1 MEEQGMSWDPALLR
15 KFSSTGHFRLLNQLK
30 NDLSKRGLNRDQ
42 STGELKLSGSPSR
55 SGRRGGGS
63 RRSQSGAASAQA
75 TPTVTVTPDPDHVEP
90 KPETPGT
97 FRQRLSAID
106 MR

>member
-1 MEEQGMSWDPALLR
+1 MEVQGMSWDPALLR

-30 NDLSKRGLNRDQ
+30 NDLSKRSLNRDQ
-42 STGELKLSGSPSR
+42 ATGELKLSGSPSR

-63 RRSQSGAASAQA
+63 RRPQ
-75 TPTVTVTPDPDHVEP
+75 TVTVTPDADVSEP

>member
-1 MEEQGMSWDPALLR
+1 MKDQGMSWDPALLR
-15 KFSSTGHFRLLNQLK
+15 KYSSTGHFRLLNQLK
-30 NDLSKRGLNRDQ
+30 NDLIKRGLNRDQ
-42 STGELKLSGSPSR
+42 ATGELKLPGTQPR
-55 SGRRGGGS
+55 SGRRGGAP
-63 RRSQSGAASAQA
+63 RRAAPAASAVNPA
-75 TPTVTVTPDPDHVEP
+75 VVVTPEAATDS

>member
-1 MEEQGMSWDPALLR
+1 MDEQVMGWDPALLR
-15 KFSSTGHFRLLNQLK
+15 KYSSTGHFRLLNQLK

-42 STGELKLSGSPSR
+42 ATGELKMPGSSSR
-55 SGRRGGGS
+55 SSRRGGGS
-63 RRSQSGAASAQA
+63 R
-75 TPTVTVTPDPDHVEP
+75 TPSTSSVTPDARSGPTRSDNRPAVEQ
-90 KPETPGT
+90 ETPAT